1 MIRLSMILALCVG
14 LMGCSGGSEEE
25 AQTTDETATVSSGG
39 ETTTDAD
46 EAMDEAT
53 EPRPF
58 DQPDAQETPAP

>member
-1 MIRLSMILALCVG
+1 MIRLSMILAFCVA
-14 LMGCSGGSEEE
+14 LAACSGGSEEE
-25 AQTTDETATVSSGG
+25 VETTDETATTSSGG

-58 DQPDAQETPAP
+58 DQPDAQETPVP